1 MGNGISY
8 FGASSIL
15 YVEIGAGNIKTICLK
30 DGHTNYN
37 NNVGISIRYFG
48 ISLWWYTKND
58 AASSM
63 N

>member
-48 ISLWWYTKND
+48 ISL
-58 AASSM
+58 
-63 N
+63 